1 MQLKT
6 YPFFLKNIMLLAL
19 VLLLSQRSMA
29 QKDNPAY
36 DKALADS
43 LGGDDYGMKQYTL
56 VILKTG
62 PNKIDR
68 KETVDSLFKG
78 HMQNIQRM
86 AAAGKLMVAGPIKKN
101 DKAYRGIFILNV
113 KTPEEA
119 NELLAKDPAIK
130 EKLLEAELF
139 QWFGSAALPMY
150 LPFHKKVEKK
160 KM

>member
-1 MQLKT
+1 MH
-6 YPFFLKNIMLLAL
+6 LKNYCFGIKFSCLLTL
-19 VLLLSQRSMA
+19 VLLLSQGIMA

-36 DKALADS
+36 EKALADS

-101 DKAYRGIFILNV
+101 DKTYRGIFILNV
-113 KTPEEA
+113 KTTEEA
-119 NELLAKDPAIK
+119 NELLANDPAIK

-139 QWFGSAALPMY
+139 QWYGSAALPMY
-150 LPFHKKVEKK
+150 LPYHNKVEKK

>member
-1 MQLKT
+1 MH
-6 YPFFLKNIMLLAL
+6 LKNYSFGLKLICLLTL
-19 VLLLSQRSMA
+19 VCCYGQNLMA
-29 QKDNPAY
+29 QKENPAY
-36 DKALADS
+36 DKPLADS

-62 PNKIDR
+62 PNKIER

-78 HMQNIQRM
+78 HMENIQRM

-113 KTPEEA
+113 KTTDEA

-139 QWFGSAALPMY
+139 QWYGSSALPMY
-150 LPFHKKVEKK
+150 LPFHNKVEKK

>member
-1 MQLKT
+1 
-6 YPFFLKNIMLLAL
+6 
-19 VLLLSQRSMA
+19 
-29 QKDNPAY
+29 
-36 DKALADS
+36 
-43 LGGDDYGMKQYTL
+43 MKHYIL

-62 PNKIDR
+62 PAKTDR
-68 KETVDSLFKG
+68 KDTVDSLFKG
-78 HMQNIQRM
+78 HMENIQRM

-113 KTPEEA
+113 KTTEEA

-139 QWFGSAALPMY
+139 QWYGSAALPLY
-150 LPFHKKVEKK
+150 LPFHEKVEKK

>member
-1 MQLKT
+1 
-6 YPFFLKNIMLLAL
+6 
-19 VLLLSQRSMA
+19 MA
-29 QKDNPAY
+29 QKDNPVY

-62 PNKIDR
+62 PAKIES
-68 KETVDSLFKG
+68 KEIVDSLFKG
-78 HMQNIQRM
+78 HMQNIQHM

-139 QWFGSAALPMY
+139 QWFGSSALPMY
-150 LPFHKKVEKK
+150 LPFHNKVEKK

>member
-1 MQLKT
+1 MQLKP
-6 YPFFLKNIMLLAL
+6 YSFFLKNITLL
-19 VLLLSQRSMA
+19 VLVLFLSPNMMA
-29 QKDNPAY
+29 QTANPAY
-36 DKALADS
+36 DYALADS
-43 LGGDDYGMKQYTL
+43 LGGDDYGIKMYTL

-62 PNKIDR
+62 PNKIES

-78 HMQNIQRM
+78 HMENIQRM

-139 QWFGSAALPMY
+139 QWFGSSALPMY
-150 LPFHKKVEKK
+150 LPFHNKVMKK